1 MKHYILACALS
12 AGFASAIAQTN
23 LEVAEIEAFRLSCPE
38 TLITGALH
46 QIDSTSITSHGA
58 ADISRALNVI
68 PGVKMETRGE
78 GGSRRIHVRGSSL
91 RSPYS
96 IRNSMLIVDGFIFTE
111 ADGNSPIEWLDPN
124 LISSINVVTGPAA
137 ASYGGAY
144 GGAFVVET
152 NENKRYVNESTGIA
166 RMATTGVPDS
176 YFNYQAYNMLGGLGN
191 GSYALSIC
199 NSENPGYRDW
209 EWNNKSQLYFK
220 AKFYG
225 AKNVKHTIIAGL
237 YDGRWAL
244 PGAIKEEDASINPMS
259 SPGAGYNAHV
269 DRMRTLGGYSVS
281 KEFESGSTLSA
292 SILGR
297 YTLKSNPYGTST
309 NYNGYKEEDGMGMS
323 AYIRAT
329 KNIFKRDDLELNTET
344 SAIILFD
351 KTDLREWDFAPSAL
365 TVIPPKR
372 YDLTLDANQAF
383 LSSSLILTNN
393 STFRVE
399 AQLGLNSRNRHT
411 HGLTYES
418 DTLFLTSIVY
428 DSESNNISFLPRLGA
443 SYMLSDNLTVFTQMS
458 TGFSDPTSF
467 ELVDPE
473 TFVPAELK
481 SEEALGLEL
490 GFRYQFGEKLQ
501 LRNTLYHQTV
511 NNAIMGIV
519 EDGYDTFMN
528 VEGGLVMSGLE
539 TEIAFTP
546 CRSIFIRGYG
556 TFTMHKF
563 GEESE
568 FDGNAIPGTP
578 GLTGGL
584 QLRYIHDLFNL
595 NVEFRHIGENPI
607 LNDNSVYAEAY
618 SLLDPSVEVKINN
631 KYVVQAGVRNAL
643 NTQYSDWLHLNAG
656 WSKYYNPAPPRT
668 AYISARFTF

>member
-1 MKHYILACALS
+1 MKKHILAFALTT
-12 AGFASAIAQTN
+12 GFASAIAQTN
-23 LEVAEIEAFRLSCPE
+23 LEAAEIEAFRLSCPE
-38 TLITGALH
+38 PLVTGALH
-46 QIDSTSITSHGA
+46 HIDSTSITSHGA

-68 PGVKMETRGE
+68 PGIKMETRGE

-124 LISSINVVTGPAA
+124 LISNINVVTGPAA

-144 GGAFVVET
+144 GGAFIVET
-152 NENKRYVNESTGIA
+152 NENKRYVNENTGIA
-166 RMATTGVPDS
+166 RIATTGIPDS
-176 YFNYQAYNMLGGLGN
+176 YFNYQAYNMLGVLGQ

-199 NSENPGYRDW
+199 NNENQGYRDW
-209 EWNNKSQLYFK
+209 EWSNKSQLYFK

-244 PGAIKEEDASINPMS
+244 PGAINEENASINPLS
-259 SPGAGYNAHV
+259 SPGQGYNAHV
-269 DRMRTLGGYSVS
+269 DRMRTLGGYSIF
-281 KEFESGSTLSA
+281 KEFESGSTFSA

-329 KNIFKRDDLELNTET
+329 KNIIKRDDLEFNTES
-344 SAIILFD
+344 SAIILLD
-351 KTDLREWDFAPSAL
+351 KTDLREWEFAPSSL
-365 TVIPPKR
+365 TIVAPKR
-372 YDLTLDANQAF
+372 YDLTLDANQTF
-383 LSSSLILTNN
+383 VSSSLILTNN
-393 STFRVE
+393 STFRIE
-399 AQLGLNSRNRHT
+399 AQLGINNRIRNT
-411 HGLTYES
+411 LGLIFDR
-418 DTLFLTSIVY
+418 DTIDLTGNVY
-428 DSESNNISFLPRLGA
+428 DIESRNISFLPRLGA
-443 SYMLSDNLTVFTQMS
+443 SYMLTKNLTVFTQMS
-458 TGFSDPTSF
+458 TGFSDPTAF

-473 TFVPAELK
+473 SFVPAELK
-481 SEEALGLEL
+481 SEDALGLEF
-490 GFRYQFGEKLQ
+490 GFRCQLGEKLQ
-501 LRNTLYHQTV
+501 LRNTFYHQTV
-511 NNAIMGIV
+511 DKAIMGIV
-519 EDGYDTFMN
+519 VDGYDTFTN
-528 VEGGLVMSGLE
+528 VQGGLVMSGLE
-539 TEIAFTP
+539 TEITFTP
-546 CRSIFIRGYG
+546 NRSIFIRGYG

-568 FDGNAIPGTP
+568 FDDNAIPGTP
-578 GLTGGL
+578 GMTGGL
-584 QLRYIHDLFNL
+584 QLRYIHNLFNL
-595 NVEFRHIGENPI
+595 NVEFRHISENPI
-607 LNDNSVYAEAY
+607 VNDNSVYAEAY
-618 SLLDPSVEVKINN
+618 SLLDPSVEVKINK

-643 NTQYSDWLHLNAG
+643 NTKYSDWLHLNAG

>member
-12 AGFASAIAQTN
+12 AGFASAIAQSN
-23 LEVAEIEAFRLSCPE
+23 LEAAEIEAFRLSCPE
-38 TLITGALH
+38 TLVTGALH

-144 GGAFVVET
+144 GGAFVAET

-225 AKNVKHTIIAGL
+225 ANNVKHTIIAGL

-259 SPGAGYNAHV
+259 SPGAEYNAHV

-281 KEFESGSTLSA
+281 KEFESGSILSA

-365 TVIPPKR
+365 TVIPTKR

-383 LSSSLILTNN
+383 VSSSLILTNN

-399 AQLGLNSRNRHT
+399 VQLGLNSRNRHT

-418 DTLFLTSIVY
+418 DTLNLTSIVY
-428 DSESNNISFLPRLGA
+428 DSESNNISFLPRIGA

-546 CRSIFIRGYG
+546 SRSIFIRGYG